1 MFWLIKFSEV
11 SVRIMKTISTFRLP
25 TGIGWRCS
33 IWAGH
38 QLDIPSLVAAL
49 LDIKL
54 TSKQI
59 CNQTSCLRSKHC
71 SGSTLLCISV
81 QMWAVVFQKGP
92 QGNHLYFPLKQLK
105 YYSAINLTCMD
116 NFWKNG
122 SAWIFKLLFI
132 IALIITNCCRAKKA
146 ISKLFRHY
154 SWQSKVAAEAIKPKL
169 YLLFIEK
176 LRNCFKNLFAL
187 KETTLVQFQLP

>member
-1 MFWLIKFSEV
+1 MVGDVL
-11 SVRIMKTISTFRLP
+11 SVLSILRWTPAWHTF
-25 TGIGWRCS
+25 TSGGF
-33 IWAGH
+33 AEH
-38 QLDIPSLVAAL
+38 QTVHSPLSSFV
-49 LDIKL
+49 
-54 TSKQI
+54 
-59 CNQTSCLRSKHC
+59 NQTSFLRSNHC

-81 QMWAVVFQKGP
+81 HMWTVMFQKGP
-92 QGNHLYFPLKQLK
+92 QGDHLYFPLKQLK
-105 YYSAINLTCMD
+105 YYSAINLTCME

-176 LRNCFKNLFAL
+176 LRNCFKNLFAF
-187 KETTLVQFQLP
+187 KETTRVQFQLP